1 MTDGTPSFDAW
12 NPGLDSEIPARL
24 MPLATLYRPENS
36 TVDYAQARE
45 AATFCGL
52 EPRVMIATRP
62 DRLVLHE
69 LLIRVTA
76 DLTVPD
82 GPNYADLGISL
93 RGMTARILEAHVAPR
108 LPEIRAAFDDLLARA
123 RNRISALLAADLA
136 RPDPAPAS
144 PEASPGLLARLTGRK
159 PAASP
164 RPAAPSAPPEITALA
179 AWRARLDRADTEPFE
194 AACLAALVAIVGGIT
209 GRRGRLMADHALV
222 ADFAARM
229 VGNSHGSDEIGRML
243 DPIFR
248 QAVANEGY
256 RTLPVQAEPLF
267 MNVKGASAA
276 GKSTIRPKQ
285 RALAGKLGVPWEDF
299 AVISPDYWRKYL
311 LDYDSLG
318 PDHRYAA
325 MLTGQE
331 LEIIDRKLDRYIE
344 AKAARHALPHMLIDR
359 FRFDSFD
366 TSQDSSRTSQLLTRF
381 GNRVFLFFVVTP
393 PAATVERSWKRG
405 LQTGRYKA
413 VDDLLYH
420 NIEAYHGMPN
430 LFFPTVL
437 SSSKQTHF
445 EFLDNSVP
453 LGSEPRTIA
462 FGWNGR
468 MIILDLARLNDIDR
482 FRQVNVAARSPE
494 DVLPPDPPDSFAF
507 LGSCLRRIPE
517 VTLADH
523 ATGRAYGRLRDGAW
537 TYRAAADG
545 LPFAEDSFERRC
557 LDALGWG
564 PPLDTEGAGP
574 PVLDLVAERGVTL
587 GAWGPPAATDP
598 AGL

>member
-1 MTDGTPSFDAW
+1 
-12 NPGLDSEIPARL
+12 
-24 MPLATLYRPENS
+24 MPLVTLYRPENA
-36 TVDYAQARE
+36 TVDFAVARE
-45 AATFCGL
+45 AASFCGL
-52 EPRVMIATRP
+52 QPKAMAALRP
-62 DRLVLHE
+62 ERLIVHE

-93 RGMTARILEAHVAPR
+93 RAMTARILEDHVTQH
-108 LPEIRAAFDDLLARA
+108 LPDLSAGFEAFRARA
-123 RNRISALLAADLA
+123 R
-136 RPDPAPAS
+136 
-144 PEASPGLLARLTGRK
+144 ARLLDLLDADIYR
-159 PAASP
+159 PP
-164 RPAAPSAPPEITALA
+164 PAAPSAPRPGFFARLTGRAPPPVPAAPRDLPELTALA
-179 AWRARLDRADTEPFE
+179 GWRARLNAPDTDPFE
-194 AACLAALVAIVGGIT
+194 AACLSALVSVVGGIT
-209 GRRGRLMADHALV
+209 GRRGKLMADRDMV
-222 ADFAARM
+222 AGFACNI
-229 VGNSHGSDEIGRML
+229 VCNGLGSQEIGRML
-243 DPIFR
+243 DPIFTK
-248 QAVANEGY
+248 AAAAESY
-256 RTLPVQAEPLF
+256 RVLPVQDEPLF

-285 RALAGKLGVPWEDF
+285 RALAGKLGVPWQDF
-299 AVISPDYWRKYL
+299 ALISPDYWRKFL

-318 PDHRYAA
+318 PDHKYAA
-325 MLTGQE
+325 MLTGEE

-381 GNRVFLFFVVTP
+381 GTRVFLFFIVTP

-405 LQTGRYKA
+405 LQTGRFKA

-420 NIEAYHGMPN
+420 NIEAYKGMPN

-437 SSSKQTHF
+437 SATKKTHF

-453 LGSEPRTIA
+453 LGDEPRTIA

-468 MIILDLARLNDIDR
+468 MTILDLARLDDIDR
-482 FRQVNVAARSPE
+482 FRQVDVAARRPE
-494 DVLPPDPPDSFAF
+494 DVLPETPAESFAF

-523 ATGRAYGRLRDGAW
+523 ATGRVYGRLKDGAW
-537 TYRAAADG
+537 VYRAATDA
-545 LPFAEDSFERRC
+545 LPFAAGSLERRC

-564 PPLDTEGAGP
+564 APLDTDGSGP
-574 PVLDLVAERGVTL
+574 PALDLEAERRVTL
-587 GAWGPPAATDP
+587 GAWGPPDATDP
-598 AGL
+598 PGL